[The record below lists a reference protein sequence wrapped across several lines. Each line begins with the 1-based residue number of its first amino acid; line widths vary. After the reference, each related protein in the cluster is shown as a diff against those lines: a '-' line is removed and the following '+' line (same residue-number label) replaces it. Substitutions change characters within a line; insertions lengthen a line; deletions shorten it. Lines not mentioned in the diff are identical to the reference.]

1 MLSAA
6 AFFSQGS
13 ASSRWPQSPGPLP
26 VSPGPRNFVEATRQ
40 ALDLVIPSPDHP
52 TYPFLRC
59 QWGSGDGSFPESH
72 NMWP

>member
-40 ALDLVIPSPDHP
+40 ALDLVIPSPD
-52 TYPFLRC
+52 
-59 QWGSGDGSFPESH
+59 QDQGSGDGSFPESH